1 MTSSIFFVQTGDPVI
16 QLPETG
22 EERVL
27 LNLEIPKC
35 YKHNSFK
42 VDSFFEL
49 NFLLA
54 GATPLHAVEPGPF
67 KIALEYQLL
76 DGLGEN
82 CNEITSRLEETI
94 SGTVIVGAEN
104 KNIDPVQFESNTTP
118 NLTAVC
124 EQLQESFYLVASV
137 REIQGVAF
145 LPTVQFRS
153 LNAYTVRL

>member
-1 MTSSIFFVQTGDPVI
+1 MSSNIFFAQTGDPPI
-16 QLPETG
+16 ELPETG

-27 LNLEIPKC
+27 LNLQIPKC
-35 YKHNSFK
+35 FKHNSFK

-49 NFLLA
+49 NFLL
-54 GATPLHAVEPGPF
+54 GPSTPLHELEAGPF

-76 DGLGEN
+76 DGIGDN
-82 CNEITSRLEETI
+82 CNEVTPRLAETI
-94 SGTVIVGAEN
+94 SGTVIAGVEN

-124 EQLQESFYLVASV
+124 EELQESFYLVASV
-137 REIQGVAF
+137 REIQGAAF

>member
-1 MTSSIFFVQTGDPVI
+1 MTSSIFFAQTGDPPI
-16 QLPETG
+16 ELPETG

-27 LNLEIPKC
+27 LNLQIPKC
-35 YKHNSFK
+35 LKHSSFK

-54 GATPLHAVEPGPF
+54 GATPLHVVEPAPF

-76 DGLGEN
+76 DGIGDN
-82 CNEITSRLEETI
+82 CNEVTPRLAETI
-94 SGTVIVGAEN
+94 SGTVITGAEN
-104 KNIDPVQFESNTTP
+104 KNIDPVQLESNTTP

-124 EQLQESFYLVASV
+124 EELQESFYLVASV
-137 REIQGVAF
+137 REIQGVAL

-153 LNAYTVRL
+153 LNAYTVRF